1 MEQKTQSKYILLEKP
16 IFFNSKLNPK
26 SQENISETQAQ
37 NKNTEN
43 NNNQN
48 NQNKSPQ
55 KYRTFL
61 NDPNET
67 AWHYRY
73 ERKGYTNPNL
83 LQDQEGILVP
93 FLLLDHKFH
102 LFYFHKVQIQE

>member
-26 SQENISETQAQ
+26 SQDKISENQ
-37 NKNTEN
+37 NKNSQ
-43 NNNQN
+43 NQN
-48 NQNKSPQ
+48 TQNIQNNSPQ

-67 AWHYRY
+67 ALW
-73 ERKGYTNPNL
+73 L
-83 LQDQEGILVP
+83 
-93 FLLLDHKFH
+93 
-102 LFYFHKVQIQE
+102 

>member
-16 IFFNSKLNPK
+16 IFFNSKLTPK

-67 AWHYRY
+67 ALW
-73 ERKGYTNPNL
+73 L
-83 LQDQEGILVP
+83 LKKRI
-93 FLLLDHKFH
+93 HKSKFITRR
-102 LFYFHKVQIQE
+102 FFIF